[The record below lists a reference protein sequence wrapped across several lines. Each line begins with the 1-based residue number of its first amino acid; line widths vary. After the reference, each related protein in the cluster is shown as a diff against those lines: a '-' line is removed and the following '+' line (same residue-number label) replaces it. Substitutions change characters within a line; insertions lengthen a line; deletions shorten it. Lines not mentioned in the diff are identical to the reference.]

1 MYLCTEKCTISQ
13 CLLCVV
19 PATVEG
25 VEKGGHYQT
34 TLDRR
39 TNVCLYVHTY
49 LCVHVHTCLCVHVH
63 TCLQKNVHTYI
74 QRSHVHSACARTT
87 LGSWDASEYLC
98 LHLHRTLCH

>member
-49 LCVHVHTCLCVHVH
+49 LRMCSCTYVPMCSCTYVPT
-63 TCLQKNVHTYI
+63 KKRTYI
-74 QRSHVHSACARTT
+74 HTT
-87 LGSWDASEYLC
+87 ESC
-98 LHLHRTLCH
+98 T